1 MSEQTLQAE
10 NPPLVRVGLTDLLG
24 GDLPGSMRETMSHIR
39 RVQKFLGDV
48 AQRLIERAR
57 LHDESKLCE
66 PEASTFAVMT
76 AKLKGCTYGSDEY
89 KQFLA
94 EMKPALDHHY
104 AHNTHHPEHWH
115 GGIKDMSLLDL
126 IEMLVDWKAAGE
138 RHADGS
144 IGKSLDHN
152 KGRFGYGDEL
162 DAILRRTAAELWPE
176 WREEWH
182 CFGCGCGGC
191 VGNFC
196 AMCGAGKN
204 DYTAKA

>member
-1 MSEQTLQAE
+1 MQ
-10 NPPLVRVGLTDLLG
+10 
-24 GDLPGSMRETMSHIR
+24 ETAKHIR
-39 RVQKFLGDV
+39 RVQQLLGEV
-48 AQRLIERAR
+48 VTRLIARAVA
-57 LHDESKLCE
+57 HDTSKLHE

-89 KQFLA
+89 KEFLSS
-94 EMKPALDHHY
+94 MKPALDHHY

-162 DAILRRTAAELWPE
+162 DAILRRTAAELWPAWKE
-176 WREEWH
+176 PWH
-182 CFGCGCGGC
+182 CFACGTSGLEW
-191 VGNFC
+191 NFC
-196 AMCGAGKN
+196 AMCGAGRN
-204 DYTAKA
+204 DFDAKKS

>member
-1 MSEQTLQAE
+1 MSTLTTEQPDTS
-10 NPPLVRVGLTDLLG
+10 PSVDTDCSALLA
-24 GDLPGSMRETMSHIR
+24 DSMRETAKHIR
-39 RVQKFLGDV
+39 RVQQLLNDV
-48 AQRLIERAR
+48 VTRLIDRAMR
-57 LHDESKLCE
+57 HDTTKLHE

-89 KQFLA
+89 KRFLS

-104 AHNTHHPEHWH
+104 AHNTHHPEHWR

-162 DAILRRTAAELWPE
+162 DAIFRRTAAELWPAWKE
-176 WREEWH
+176 PWH
-182 CFGCGCGGC
+182 CFACGCSDC
-191 VGNFC
+191 DGNFC
-196 AMCGAGKN
+196 VMCGAGRH
-204 DYTAKA
+204 DFDAKKR